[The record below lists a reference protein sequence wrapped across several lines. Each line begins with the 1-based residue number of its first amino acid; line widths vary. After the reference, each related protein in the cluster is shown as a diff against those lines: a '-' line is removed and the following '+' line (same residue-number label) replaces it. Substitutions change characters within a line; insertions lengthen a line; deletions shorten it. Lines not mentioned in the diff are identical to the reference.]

1 MKLINTP
8 SLASANDKESIERI
22 LEYKAKEYEYSA
34 SRLQDYIG
42 RAFIAQQ
49 NAINGLIVDKTALE
63 LEIKE
68 KQEQMKKAKK
78 LLAITLTEM
87 GINELKDKSAS
98 VCSSITIKESVK
110 EITEPKERQMT
121 TTEMKELLRANGLQ
135 TTVFEDVTT
144 DAKPAN
150 VSINFKRGKGVKQ
163 ITKNGAIE
171 VISNM
176 NSIVFLDEVV

>member
-8 SLASANDKESIERI
+8 SLANANDKESVEKI

-42 RAFIAQQ
+42 RAFISQQ
-49 NAINGLIVDKTALE
+49 QAINGLIIDKTALE

-68 KQEQMKKAKK
+68 KQEQMKKAKE
-78 LLAITLTEM
+78 LLAITLIEM
-87 GINELKDKSAS
+87 GIDKLNDKSAT
-98 VCSSITIKESVK
+98 VCSSISIKEHTE

-121 TTEMKELLRANGLQ
+121 TTEMKELLKANGLP

-150 VSINFKRGKGVKQ
+150 ASINFKRGKGVKQ

-171 VISNM
+171 AIENM
-176 NSIVFLDEVV
+176 NNIVLLDESV